1 MESEN
6 VTTQVLSYDLDADV
20 TKIDLKAVLN
30 GAERTITVPLTVG
43 ASGSTVRIEVVIGY
57 VKIQGVEI

>member
-1 MESEN
+1 
-6 VTTQVLSYDLDADV
+6 V
-20 TKIDLKAVLN
+20 TKIDLKVVLD